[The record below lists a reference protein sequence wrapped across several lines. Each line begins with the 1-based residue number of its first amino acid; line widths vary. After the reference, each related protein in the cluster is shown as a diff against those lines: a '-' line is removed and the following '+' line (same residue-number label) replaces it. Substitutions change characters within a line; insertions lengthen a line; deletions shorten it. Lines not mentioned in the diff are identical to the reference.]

1 MAMNTAIRKNFVTPA
16 VIGMLL
22 ALSNCAAVPVTM
34 DSAGVDPAK
43 WQADNDECNR
53 FKAANPNYLGDSFK
67 DCMERKGYKRSG
79 A

>member
-1 MAMNTAIRKNFVTPA
+1 MPTRKV
-16 VIGMLL
+16 VMGIGL
-22 ALSNCAAVPVTM
+22 ALVASAALSSCAAVPVAM
-34 DSAGVDPAK
+34 DSGGADPAK

-53 FKAANPNYLGDSFK
+53 FRAANPNYLGDSFK